1 MRHAELASFI
11 KERVAIALQREI
23 GAPPPWTMDPILRMY
38 RFCNVYR
45 EWDPVSKEVRAW
57 LNCGP
62 NHLEGRAALA
72 RYLNEPQSLW
82 ALGTAPEWRPD
93 VFLAILKSRRT
104 AGYRIFNPAY
114 IVSTN
119 GVAMDKLEYVI
130 DLVKRVDE
138 QVHLDGSET
147 LAEAAGMFQAVKGVG
162 SFMAGQIIADLK
174 HQPVLQHAPDWWAW
188 CAPGPGSMRGLNRVL
203 DEPITVKWKPADFK
217 HEIYGLGVHLHPLLA
232 GLPGKLDAQ
241 NLQNCLCEFDK
252 YMRAKLGEGTPKQ
265 LYTPSVPKN
274 FN

>member
-1 MRHAELASFI
+1 MRHAELAYFI
-11 KERVAIALQREI
+11 RERTCIALQREI
-23 GAPPPWTMDPILRMY
+23 EAPPPWTMDPILRSY

-45 EWDPVSKEVRAW
+45 EWDPVTKEVRAW

-62 NHLEGRAALA
+62 HHLEGRAALA

-82 ALGTAPEWRPD
+82 ALGTAPEWRPA

-130 DLVKRVDE
+130 NLVSRVDE
-138 QVHLDGSET
+138 EVHLDGSET
-147 LAEAAGMFQAVKGVG
+147 LAEAAAMFQSVKGVG

-174 HQPVLQHAPDWWAW
+174 HQPVLQNAKDWWTW
-188 CAPGPGSMRGLNRVL
+188 CTPGPGSMRGLNRVL
-203 DEPITVKWKPADFK
+203 GEPVTVKWKPEDFMC
-217 HEIYGLGVHLHPLLA
+217 ELRSLHAQIIPLLN
-232 GLPGKLDAQ
+232 GLPKPLDSQ

-252 YMRAKLGEGTPKQ
+252 YMRAKLGEGRPKQ
-265 LYTPSVPKN
+265 TYIPSVHKKLM
-274 FN
+274 